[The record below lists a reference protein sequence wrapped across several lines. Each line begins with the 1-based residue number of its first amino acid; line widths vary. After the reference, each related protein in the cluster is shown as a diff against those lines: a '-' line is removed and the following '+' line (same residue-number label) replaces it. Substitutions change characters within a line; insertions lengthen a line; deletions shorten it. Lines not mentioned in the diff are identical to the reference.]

1 MWSLI
6 RSIKDLCQSQFW
18 EIKVRAIQ
26 IDRIVLIKEVQ
37 QGQTNISSLL
47 LINTFQ
53 KHKLKKLKNMSC
65 RNNTITINSKLIIR
79 TGVLNS
85 IIQNWQSKVTQTN
98 EPLKHKG
105 SRLVSWMLQSNQR
118 AKQKEK
124 DQPKVKC
131 SGLLMINLG
140 RRL

>member
-6 RSIKDLCQSQFW
+6 RSIKDLCQFQFW

-37 QGQTNISSLL
+37 QGQTSISSLL
-47 LINTFQ
+47 LTNTFQ

-65 RNNTITINSKLIIR
+65 RNNTITINSKIIIR

-85 IIQNWQSKVTQTN
+85 IIQNWQSKVTQTK
-98 EPLKHKG
+98 EPLKPKG

-118 AKQKEK
+118 AKRKEK